1 MKRADDKH
9 WDTGEED
16 RAAMTAKLTASGT
29 AITHT
34 HEQGLD
40 ETGTGPR
47 GIARRK
53 VMQGLGLTSLLGLA
67 ACGPQGFSSVGGPST
82 TLPGLTPGG
91 QPQGE
96 VLGTGSARVAM
107 LLPLSATG
115 NAGQAGP
122 SFRNAADLAIAALGG
137 SDITL
142 IVKDTGGT
150 AEGAAAAASQALSE
164 GVQMILGPIFAA
176 EVRAVAGITRPVGVP
191 VIAFSSDASVG
202 GQRVYLLS
210 FLPSSDARRIITY
223 AGQQNRTTLG
233 ALLPNNAYGQ
243 IMEAEMRQA
252 AATAGLQVATVQRY
266 DLTTIAIQAAAS
278 DLAAQRDQF
287 NALFVPE
294 AGDVMVSIAQGLA
307 AGGLTP
313 QNTLFLGSGQWE
325 DARVQNAE
333 ALRDSVYPAPPRAQ
347 YQDYVSRYRARFGSE
362 PVRISSLGYDAV
374 TLAAAL
380 ARAGSGRIDPA
391 MLDASSGFSGIDGI
405 FRFLSNG
412 SSQRGLAVYRV
423 TGSGTEVAS
432 AAPRSFQGVF

>member
-1 MKRADDKH
+1 MK
-9 WDTGEED
+9 
-16 RAAMTAKLTASGT
+16 
-29 AITHT
+29 AITGMKT
-34 HEQGLD
+34 TTNGNAK
-40 ETGTGPR
+40 GVA
-47 GIARRK
+47 GIGRRK
-53 VMQGLGLTSLLGLA
+53 VVQGLGLTGLLGLS
-67 ACGPQGFSSVGGPST
+67 ACGPQGFG
-82 TLPGLTPGG
+82 TLGQSPGLSVQTPGL

-96 VLGTGSARVAM
+96 TLGSGSARIAL
-107 LLPLSATG
+107 LLPLTATG

-122 SFRNAADLAIAALGG
+122 SFRNAADLAVAALGG
-137 SDITL
+137 SDITV
-142 IVKDTGGT
+142 IVKDTRGT
-150 AEGAAAAASQALSE
+150 PEGAAAAASQALSE
-164 GVQMILGPIFAA
+164 GAQMVLGPIFAA
-176 EVRAVAGITRPVGVP
+176 EVQAVASVTRPVGVP
-191 VIAFSSDASVG
+191 VIGFSSDATVG
-202 GQRVYLLS
+202 GQGVYLLS

-223 AGQQNRTTLG
+223 AGQQGRTSVG
-233 ALLPNNAYGQ
+233 ALLPNSAYGQ

-252 AATAGLQVATVQRY
+252 AATAGLSVAIVQRY

-325 DARVQNAE
+325 DARVQNAPE
-333 ALRDSVYPAPPRAQ
+333 LRDSVYPAPPRSQ
-347 YQDYVSRYRARFGSE
+347 YQDYVSRYRARYGGE
-362 PVRISSLGYDAV
+362 PVRISSVGYDAV

-391 MLDASSGFSGIDGI
+391 MLNASSGFSGIDGI

-412 SSQRGLAVYRV
+412 ISQRGLAVYRV
-423 TGSGTEVAS
+423 TGAGTEVAS

>member
-1 MKRADDKH
+1 MN
-9 WDTGEED
+9 
-16 RAAMTAKLTASGT
+16 
-29 AITHT
+29 AITGNGKAGNAAGKGGSGRAST
-34 HEQGLD
+34 DTVRRRLLQG
-40 ETGTGPR
+40 
-47 GIARRK
+47 I
-53 VMQGLGLTSLLGLA
+53 GLTGLLGLS
-67 ACGPQGFSSVGGPST
+67 ACGPQGFT
-82 TLPGLTPGG
+82 TLNSPGLSVNTPSV

-96 VLGTGSARVAM
+96 VLGNGSARIAL

-122 SFRNAADLAIAALGG
+122 SFRNAADLAVAALGG
-137 SDITL
+137 SDISV
-142 IVKDTGGT
+142 IIKDTRGT
-150 AEGAAAAASQALSE
+150 PEGAAAAASQALAE
-164 GVQMILGPIFAA
+164 GAQMILGPIFAA
-176 EVRAVAGITRPVGVP
+176 EVRAVASVTRPVGVP

-202 GQRVYLLS
+202 GQGVYLLS
-210 FLPSSDARRIITY
+210 FLPSSDARRIIGY

-252 AATAGLQVATVQRY
+252 AATAGLQVAIVQRY
-266 DLTTIAIQAAAS
+266 DLTTIAIQEAAS
-278 DLAAQRDQF
+278 ELATQRNQF

-325 DARVQNAE
+325 DARVQNAPE
-333 ALRDSVYPAPPRAQ
+333 LRDSVYPAPPRAQ
-347 YQDYVSRYRARFGSE
+347 YQDFVSRYRARYGSE
-362 PVRISSLGYDAV
+362 PVRIASLGYDAV

-380 ARAGSGRIDPA
+380 ARAGSGRIDPQ
-391 MLDASSGFSGIDGI
+391 MLSASSGFSGIDGI
-405 FRFLSNG
+405 FRFLPSG
-412 SSQRGLAVYRV
+412 VSQRGLAVYRV

>member
-1 MKRADDKH
+1 MKAIANDAAGQRKPGHELGQKPGRRA
-9 WDTGEED
+9 
-16 RAAMTAKLTASGT
+16 
-29 AITHT
+29 
-34 HEQGLD
+34 
-40 ETGTGPR
+40 
-47 GIARRK
+47 
-53 VMQGLGLTSLLGLA
+53 VVQGLGLTGLLGLA
-67 ACGPQGFSSVGGPST
+67 ACGPQGFSTLSNQGTGLVVQTPS
-82 TLPGLTPGG
+82 L

-96 VLGTGSARVAM
+96 MLGSGSARIAL

-122 SFRNAADLAIAALGG
+122 SFRNAADLAVAALGG
-137 SDITL
+137 SDITV
-142 IVKDTGGT
+142 IIKDTRGT
-150 AEGAAAAASQALSE
+150 PEGAAAAASQALAE

-176 EVRAVAGITRPVGVP
+176 EVRAVAAVTRPVGVP

-202 GQRVYLLS
+202 GQGVYLLS
-210 FLPSSDARRIITY
+210 FLPSSDARRIIGY
-223 AGQQNRTTLG
+223 AGQEGRTSVG

-252 AATAGLQVATVQRY
+252 AANASLQVSTVQRY
-266 DLTTIAIQAAAS
+266 DLTTVAIQAAATE
-278 DLAAQRDQF
+278 LARTRDQF

-294 AGDVMVSIAQGLA
+294 AGDVMVSIAQGLS

-325 DARVQNAE
+325 DSRVQNAPE
-333 ALRDSVYPAPPRAQ
+333 LRDAVYPAPARAQ
-347 YQDYVSRYRARFGSE
+347 YQDYVTRYTARYGSA

-391 MLDASSGFSGIDGI
+391 MLNASSGFSGLDGI

-412 SSQRGLAVYRV
+412 VSQRGLAVYRV
-423 TGSGTEVAS
+423 TGAGTEIAS

>member
-1 MKRADDKH
+1 MN
-9 WDTGEED
+9 
-16 RAAMTAKLTASGT
+16 
-29 AITHT
+29 AITGNGKAGNAAGKGESGRAST
-34 HEQGLD
+34 DTVRRRLLQG
-40 ETGTGPR
+40 
-47 GIARRK
+47 I
-53 VMQGLGLTSLLGLA
+53 GLTGLLGLS
-67 ACGPQGFSSVGGPST
+67 ACGPQGFT
-82 TLPGLTPGG
+82 TLNSPGLSVNTPSV

-96 VLGTGSARVAM
+96 VLGNGSARIAL

-122 SFRNAADLAIAALGG
+122 SFRNAADLAVAALGG
-137 SDITL
+137 SDISV
-142 IVKDTGGT
+142 IIKDTRGT
-150 AEGAAAAASQALSE
+150 PEGAAAAASQALAE
-164 GVQMILGPIFAA
+164 GAQMILGPIFAA
-176 EVRAVAGITRPVGVP
+176 EVRAVASVTRPVGVP

-202 GQRVYLLS
+202 GQGVYLLS
-210 FLPSSDARRIITY
+210 FLPSSDARRIIGY

-252 AATAGLQVATVQRY
+252 AATAGLQVAIVQRY
-266 DLTTIAIQAAAS
+266 DLTTIAIQEAAS
-278 DLAAQRDQF
+278 ELATQRNQF

-325 DARVQNAE
+325 DARVQNAPE
-333 ALRDSVYPAPPRAQ
+333 LRDSVYPAPPRAQ
-347 YQDYVSRYRARFGSE
+347 YQDFVSRYRARYGSE
-362 PVRISSLGYDAV
+362 PVRIASLGYDAV

-380 ARAGSGRIDPA
+380 ARAGNGRIDPQ
-391 MLDASSGFSGIDGI
+391 MLSASSGFSGIDGI
-405 FRFLSNG
+405 FRFLPSG
-412 SSQRGLAVYRV
+412 VSQRGLAVYRV

>member
-1 MKRADDKH
+1 MKTVK
-9 WDTGEED
+9 
-16 RAAMTAKLTASGT
+16 GT
-29 AITHT
+29 D
-34 HEQGLD
+34 QFGQSKD
-40 ETGTGPR
+40 QVKGQDGV
-47 GIARRK
+47 ARRR
-53 VMQGLGLTSLLGLA
+53 VVQGLGVTSLLGLA
-67 ACGPQGFSSVGGPST
+67 ACGPQGFT
-82 TLPGLTPGG
+82 TLGGTGRTSTFATPTTGI

-96 VLGTGSARVAM
+96 VLGNGAARVAL

-122 SFRNAADLAIAALGG
+122 SFRNAADLAVAALGG
-137 SDITL
+137 SDISV

-150 AEGAAAAASQALSE
+150 PQGAAAAASQALSE
-164 GVQMILGPIFAA
+164 GAQMILGPIFAA
-176 EVRAVAGITRPVGVP
+176 EVRAVASITRPVGVP
-191 VIAFSSDASVG
+191 VIAFSSDAGVG
-202 GQRVYLLS
+202 GQGVNLLS
-210 FLPSSDARRIITY
+210 FLPSSDARRIVTY

-252 AATAGLQVATVQRY
+252 ASTAGMQVAIVQRY
-266 DLTTIAIQAAAS
+266 DLTTIAIQAAAN
-278 DLAAQRDQF
+278 DLAQQRDQF

-325 DARVQNAE
+325 DGRVQNSTE
-333 ALRDSVYPAPPRAQ
+333 LRGSVYPAPPRAQ
-347 YQDYVSRYRARFGSE
+347 YQDFVSRYSARYGSA
-362 PVRISSLGYDAV
+362 PVRISSLCYDAV

-380 ARAGSGRIDPA
+380 ARAGSGRIDPN
-391 MLDASSGFSGIDGI
+391 MLTATSGFSGIDGI

-412 SSQRGLAVYRV
+412 VSQRGLAVYRV

-432 AAPRSFQGVF
+432 AAPRSFQGIF